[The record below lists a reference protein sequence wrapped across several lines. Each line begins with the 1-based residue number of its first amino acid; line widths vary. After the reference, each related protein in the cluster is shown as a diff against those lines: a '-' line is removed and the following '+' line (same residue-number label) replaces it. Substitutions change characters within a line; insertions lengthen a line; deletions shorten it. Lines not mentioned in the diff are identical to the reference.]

1 MRPARPG
8 TVCSVGRDVIV
19 GIDDRLEAYAVPTQI
34 EVDIAEQRLLE
45 VVEEQ
50 EAWAPKALRQRAR
63 DGLPFETIS
72 LAFWRLLNRG
82 ALVLD
87 DDRRVRRARNGN

>member
-1 MRPARPG
+1 
-8 TVCSVGRDVIV
+8 
-19 GIDDRLEAYAVPTQI
+19 VPTQT

-45 VVEEQ
+45 VVEQQ
-50 EAWAPKALRQRAR
+50 EVWSPKELRQRAR

-87 DDRRVRRARNGN
+87 EDRLVRRSPSRN